1 METRARKERIR
12 GVPRKGAL
20 LTASAVLL
28 MAGPVVEWLLSKVV
42 EDYYT
47 SGSIFFC
54 LLTVAGG
61 ILLLTAWERKACCA
75 VGGALVLFGA
85 AVTMNRPL
93 LLAAVAFW
101 VISVAGTSWNKAPG
115 FLPEKF
121 RMPVMNLI
129 CVVLTAVSGLQSLP
143 EVQYTPVWLVPLVL
157 VTVGAVLL
165 CGNVQA
171 EVFLPLSPEER
182 ARKELGLRYKSVPR
196 AGILGILGALFIVAS
211 GARQMVNIF
220 QLMGSFEVPLW
231 NLLWPAL
238 TVAAGILLL
247 LRSQREKWLLPAAI
261 LLLICQI
268 RDLLAM
274 RQAVLY
280 ADQMGVA
287 LQQTQREALLFLSGL
302 LLLISAVGVRWNR
315 PVGKARRVP
324 ALNAAAAAL
333 AAANGIWTVFD
344 QVSMMADA
352 ARVGS
357 EVGFDSVG
365 DLLLGLLLQIGLV
378 LVNLAMEGR
387 QAPAKAWKVD
397 GGKYRRGISG
407 FVGGFYTDV
416 GGKLQLLAKICG
428 LLYLILGALGVFMMA
443 LSVVVL
449 LLQLVGVIPP
459 YISPWPLL
467 LGGLVS
473 VVSALILAVGTW
485 PLYAFGQMAADLH
498 AIRGEGGRASG
509 AVPEGGRSGETVP
522 KTGASA
528 DNPDELP
535 EL

>member
-1 METRARKERIR
+1 M
-12 GVPRKGAL
+12 
-20 LTASAVLL
+20 
-28 MAGPVVEWLLSKVV
+28 EWLLSKVV

-47 SGSIFFC
+47 SVSIFFC

-182 ARKELGLRYKSVPR
+182 ARKELDLRYKSVPR

-247 LRSQREKWLLPAAI
+247 LRSQREKAPAAAI

-315 PVGKARRVP
+315 PVGKARPVP

-352 ARVGS
+352 AG
-357 EVGFDSVG
+357 
-365 DLLLGLLLQIGLV
+365 
-378 LVNLAMEGR
+378 
-387 QAPAKAWKVD
+387 
-397 GGKYRRGISG
+397 
-407 FVGGFYTDV
+407 
-416 GGKLQLLAKICG
+416 
-428 LLYLILGALGVFMMA
+428 
-443 LSVVVL
+443 
-449 LLQLVGVIPP
+449 
-459 YISPWPLL
+459 
-467 LGGLVS
+467 
-473 VVSALILAVGTW
+473 
-485 PLYAFGQMAADLH
+485 
-498 AIRGEGGRASG
+498 
-509 AVPEGGRSGETVP
+509 
-522 KTGASA
+522 
-528 DNPDELP
+528 
-535 EL
+535 

>member
-1 METRARKERIR
+1 MERNAQRERIQ
-12 GVPRKGAL
+12 GAPRQGAL
-20 LTASAVLL
+20 LTVSAVLL
-28 MAGPVVEWLLSKVV
+28 MAGPVVDWILSKVV

-47 SGSIFFC
+47 SVSIFFC

-61 ILLLTAWERKACCA
+61 VFLLTARGRKAGCA
-75 VGGALVLFGA
+75 AGGALALFGA

-93 LLAAVAFW
+93 LVAAVAFW
-101 VISVAGTSWNKAPG
+101 VISVVGTSWNKAPG

-182 ARKELGLRYKSVPR
+182 ARKELDLRYKSVPR

-315 PVGKARRVP
+315 PVGKARPVP

-509 AVPEGGRSGETVP
+509 AVPEGERSGETVP